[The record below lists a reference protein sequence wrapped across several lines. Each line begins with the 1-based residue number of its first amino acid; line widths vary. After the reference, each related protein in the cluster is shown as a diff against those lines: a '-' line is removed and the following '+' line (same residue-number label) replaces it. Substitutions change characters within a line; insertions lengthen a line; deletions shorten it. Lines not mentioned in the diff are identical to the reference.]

1 MSVRSILVEEFETEM
16 KELKKMEVGSDQYKI
31 AVEGITKIVDR
42 INEIDNKDN
51 ELTLRDTIQ
60 MNEHISREHQ
70 IKAEK
75 RSRDITVWTTVG
87 IASAQLIAAG
97 LAFVASVN
105 FEREGTFTTEGGRSA
120 LRQLLKFV
128 K

>member
-42 INEIDNKDN
+42 INEIDNKAN

-97 LAFVASVN
+97 LAFVASMN

>member
-42 INEIDNKDN
+42 INEIDNKAN

-97 LAFVASVN
+97 LAFVASVK

>member
-42 INEIDNKDN
+42 INEIDNKAN

>member
-1 MSVRSILVEEFETEM
+1 MSVRRILVEEFESEM
-16 KELKKMEVGSDQYKI
+16 EELKKMEVGSDQYRI
-31 AVEGITKIVDR
+31 TVEGITKIVDR
-42 INEIDNKDN
+42 INEIDNKAN
-51 ELTLRDTIQ
+51 ELALKDSIQ
-60 MNEHISREHQ
+60 TNEYILKEQQ
-70 IKAEK
+70 IKTEK

-87 IASAQLIAAG
+87 IASMQIIAAG
-97 LAFVASVN
+97 LAFIASVN